1 MNTLSDVP
9 RQQRWHEQKFPAP
22 AAVAIT
28 IDHSQRLPHY
38 LLIKRLKNPYA
49 GSWALVG
56 GKWEFGETLVDAIIR
71 EVKEEADLD
80 ATFVAMRGL
89 VSERVIPQKQNQ
101 KAAHFIIFVCEL
113 TASGKPQEQDE
124 GLAAWFTLDEIHA
137 LNTAA
142 TIIPSDYQMI
152 RSFVMETADTTPY
165 YEAEMRAPLDNADS
179 GSIDLLRFERM
190 HP

>member
-1 MNTLSDVP
+1 M
-9 RQQRWHEQKFPAP
+9 
-22 AAVAIT
+22 
-28 IDHSQRLPHY
+28 
-38 LLIKRLKNPYA
+38 
-49 GSWALVG
+49 G